1 MKQPKRLTRSQK
13 QMVSEHRLNPVNW
26 MVLEDSK
33 DSLIIRH
40 KKTETI
46 KKIRKEGI

>member
-13 QMVSEHRLNPVNW
+13 QMVSEHKLNPVNW

-33 DSLIIRH
+33 DYLVLCH
-40 KKTETI
+40 KKTGTV
-46 KKIRKEGI
+46 KRIRKT

>member
-26 MVLEDSK
+26 MVVEDSK
-33 DSLIIRH
+33 EYLVLCH
-40 KKTETI
+40 KKTKTV
-46 KKIRKEGI
+46 KRIRKK

>member
-13 QMVSEHRLNPVNW
+13 QMVLEHRLNPVNW

-33 DSLIIRH
+33 DYLVIRH
-40 KKTETI
+40 KRTETV
-46 KKIRKEGI
+46 KKIRRDI